1 MQTNQNISGHPSI
14 DEWRTY
20 VGSLVKRLPG
30 LETRTT
36 TCRRHSPWP
45 SFIRKP
51 PNITWDIKR
60 GSDLEERNIHGPTS
74 PRVGFPLFPSLMSS
88 RPLASPAELPNWA
101 PGSRGPGAQG
111 SPPHVLCFLI
121 RAANRDHAGPG
132 VTSAASSRRN
142 KQKPM
147 QRRLGGHEDEQH
159 GAGPENGMPRG
170 DLVDELGL
178 CDSARRKLVKTRFL
192 WFCTRSTWTWRV

>member
-20 VGSLVKRLPG
+20 VGYLVKRLPG

-74 PRVGFPLFPSLMSS
+74 PRVGFPLFPSPMSS

-101 PGSRGPGAQG
+101 PGSRGGRG
-111 SPPHVLCFLI
+111 S
-121 RAANRDHAGPG
+121 G
-132 VTSAASSRRN
+132 VTSSVSSRRK

-178 CDSARRKLVKTRFL
+178 CDCARRKLVKTMQVPL
-192 WFCTRSTWTWRV
+192 VSHAVNLKLGESNPATRVKSPRAC